1 MKRVSFFS
9 LIILFLISTII
20 YAEPENEMRIAVA
33 SKSKQLTSKV
43 SSLAGR
49 SPYYLIFNSTGQ
61 FIEVVEN
68 PYKKVR
74 GGAGTSVAYYLSEK
88 GVTIIIAEM
97 FGNKMISAMK
107 SKGITFYEF
116 KGTANEAVK
125 KILNSN

>member
-1 MKRVSFFS
+1 MKRLSFFS
-9 LIILFLISTII
+9 FIMLFLISTIN
-20 YAEPENEMRIAVA
+20 YAQQENEMRIAVA
-33 SKSKQLTSKV
+33 SKSKQLTSNV
-43 SSLAGR
+43 STLAGR

-68 PYKKVR
+68 PYKDVR
-74 GGAGTSVAYYLSEK
+74 GGAGTSIAYYLSEK
-88 GVTIIIAEM
+88 GVTIIIAEI
-97 FGNKMISAMK
+97 FGNKMINAMK